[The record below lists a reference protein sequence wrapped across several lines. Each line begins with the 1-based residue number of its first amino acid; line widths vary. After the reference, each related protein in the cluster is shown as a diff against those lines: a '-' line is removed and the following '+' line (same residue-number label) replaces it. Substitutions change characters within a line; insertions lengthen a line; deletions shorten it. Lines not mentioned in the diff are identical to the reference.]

1 VVDYERHIRR
11 VKKDK
16 ISKRSKKSRSNFAN
30 DTALEESVIV
40 DRSDEEDFEESSNC
54 EELNGYNS
62 PKKQKLK

>member
-1 VVDYERHIRR
+1 VVDYERHIHR
-11 VKKDK
+11 VKKEK
-16 ISKRSKKSRSNFAN
+16 IPKPSKQSRSNFAN

>member
-1 VVDYERHIRR
+1 MVDYERHIHRDR
-11 VKKDK
+11 KD
-16 ISKRSKKSRSNFAN
+16 KRSKPSKQPKSNFAN
-30 DTALEESVIV
+30 ETAIEESVIV

>member
-1 VVDYERHIRR
+1 MVDYERHIHRD
-11 VKKDK
+11 KKE
-16 ISKRSKKSRSNFAN
+16 KRSKASKQSRSNFAN